1 MDKIGVGFAGAGWM
15 GAVELKRLSE
25 RDDAEALRLFEPNL
39 ERGRK
44 ALWEAGVPEQRVT
57 GRFEDL
63 IEDPKIEAVWIV
75 SPNRFHGEQSLRAMA
90 AGKHVFCEKPCATT
104 FREFRAQIRAEQ
116 QHPGLKTMVDYIL
129 YFDWMETY
137 LRERIEQ
144 GYFGQITQ
152 IQVNYR
158 HPINIAGDKVWKL
171 QRDLMGDAIGMGI
184 VHALFAIYYLM
195 SPQAKP
201 VGVFATSLPAR
212 VRGFEADPVWNI
224 LIRFDNGA
232 TGFCFGNIDDS
243 NGYDAY
249 HNLFGTE
256 GGFVFDS
263 QVERPRKVRHW
274 SAKETGRRWVWPL
287 DRSRC
292 ASEGV
297 SHLAWAEDAVLPDS
311 GDVIHHQ
318 TAACVGHFIDC
329 IREDKKS
336 PLSFLHSAAV
346 AELGWAAQISA
357 AKGVEVPLPLDYDM
371 ASAFFGIE
379 SQSAR
384 RKKESQSA

>member
-1 MDKIGVGFAGAGWM
+1 MKKIGVGFIGAGWM
-15 GAVELKRLSE
+15 GAVELKRLAE
-25 RDDAEALRLFEPNL
+25 RRDVEVFRLFEPNRD
-39 ERGRK
+39 RGCRV
-44 ALWEAGVPEQRVT
+44 LREAGLPEERLT

-63 IEDPKIEAVWIV
+63 LEDPRIDAVWVV

-116 QHPGLKTMVDYIL
+116 ENPGLKTMVDYIL
-129 YFDWMETY
+129 YFDTMETY
-137 LRERIEQ
+137 LRERVEA
-144 GYFGQITQ
+144 GAFGRIIQ

-158 HPINIAGDKVWKL
+158 HPINIAGDKAWKL
-171 QRDLMGDAIGMGI
+171 QQDVMGDAIGMGI
-184 VHALFAIYYLM
+184 VHALFAIHYLM

-201 VGVFATSLPAR
+201 VGVFATSAPAR
-212 VRGFEADPVWNI
+212 VRGFEADPIWNI

-263 QVERPRKVRHW
+263 QVERTQKVRLW
-274 SAKETGRRWVWPL
+274 SGKETGGKWIWPL

-292 ASEGV
+292 ESTGAG
-297 SHLAWAEDAVLPDS
+297 HLAWPDDTILPDS
-311 GDVIHHQ
+311 GDVIDHQ

-329 IREDKKS
+329 IREDRIS
-336 PLSFLHSAAV
+336 PLSFVRSAPV
-346 AELGWAAQISA
+346 AEIGWAAQISA
-357 AKGVEVPLPLDYDM
+357 TKGVEVSLPLDYET
-371 ASAFFGIE
+371 ASRFFE
-379 SQSAR
+379 R
-384 RKKESQSA
+384 E